1 MATRKQHAVV
11 APTEHSERAGTKA
24 FSPEA
29 RRAAKQVSTT
39 KPYSTNHDA
48 AGDRTPE
55 GRHASHLA
63 SNGHQAGVSVGL
75 DASKD
80 NLKSTRGG
88 NTAIEPVEK
97 AVPFGRD
104 KNKNQ

>member
-1 MATRKQHAVV
+1 MNKQYA
-11 APTEHSERAGTKA
+11 APVTTEHSDRKSTKVLT
-24 FSPEA
+24 PEA